1 MTLSGAESGNTPLLY
16 VDQVI
21 SNIYSQLHQLSNFL
35 TRIPKLVNYFMDF
48 TLFNFRRM
56 GQVCK
61 AS

>member
-21 SNIYSQLHQLSNFL
+21 SHIYSQLHQLSNSL